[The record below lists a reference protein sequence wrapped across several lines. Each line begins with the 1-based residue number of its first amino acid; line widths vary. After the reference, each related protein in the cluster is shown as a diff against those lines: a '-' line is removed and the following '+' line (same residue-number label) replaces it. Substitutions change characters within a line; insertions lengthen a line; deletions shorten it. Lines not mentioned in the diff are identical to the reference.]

1 MLHTSV
7 LQGKQGPQQ
16 ARQVPNPVYIIQLLH
31 VCQHPLQQ
39 ICVLYCQRPCKGP
52 AQREQEVRCG
62 GGGGWEGGSARAT
75 QTSHTSTGEPEL
87 PELYQPKSSLQY
99 RDFQQP
105 AGILTHQMTS
115 LGAAMQIDAGHKAT
129 YRCRKMLPR
138 YMHVEVRHAHVW
150 VGSPVVHNN
159 WLGP

>member
-1 MLHTSV
+1 MPASPTANLCAV
-7 LQGKQGPQQ
+7 LP
-16 ARQVPNPVYIIQLLH
+16 A
-31 VCQHPLQQ
+31 PLQ
-39 ICVLYCQRPCKGP
+39 RASTEGARGKMW
-52 AQREQEVRCG
+52 R
-62 GGGGWEGGSARAT
+62 GGGWEGGSARAT